1 MKVDQLTKFISNYA
15 YSAPKKAAKIEFT
28 ELSEKK
34 YKSGQLCSPKRSEL
48 CLILF
53 VDSRADSILE
63 DLKPLIEAH

>member
-15 YSAPKKAAKIEFT
+15 YSSPKKGAKIVFS
-28 ELSEKK
+28 ELSEKR
-34 YKSGQLCSPKRSEL
+34 YKCGQLCSPKRSVV

-63 DLKPLIEAH
+63 DFKPLIEAH